1 MVRKA
6 TKHIFSASFLRYFIS
21 GVTAFSVDNIILN
34 LLKFSGFNLQLFGF
48 IYFAKV
54 ISSTVGVIV
63 SFVLNRYWS
72 FKATEV
78 KVKPQA
84 IKMFYTFVFNIFL
97 GALLYSIY
105 FEIIQLQ
112 SFFSFGDFA
121 PTLANIVATG
131 TQMFI
136 TFFIYKFYVFKV

>member
-1 MVRKA
+1 MVRKV
-6 TKHIFSASFLRYFIS
+6 TKHIFSVSFLRYFIS
-21 GVTAFSVDNIILN
+21 GITAFSVDNIILN

-63 SFVLNRYWS
+63 SFVLNRHWS
-72 FKATEV
+72 FQATEV
-78 KVKPQA
+78 SVKPQA
-84 IKMFYTFVFNIFL
+84 IKMFCTFVLNIII

-105 FEIIQLQ
+105 FEIIRLQ
-112 SFFSFGDFA
+112 NIFSFGNFA